1 MTPVPEQQPLMSS
14 PPRAIPRRVYVL
26 PAPLSQPV
34 SIHPSLL
41 LLPVWL
47 LELEV

>member
-1 MTPVPEQQPLMSS
+1 MAPVPKQQPLMSS
-14 PPRAIPRRVYVL
+14 PPRAIPPHVYVL

-34 SIHPSLL
+34 SIQPSLL
-41 LLPVWL
+41 LLPVWM